1 MWYSATINAYDVLG
15 DVWITVV
22 VREAVP
28 GPTDER
34 TTLFQR
40 HVQFQGTG
48 ESRPEVWLQDALVAL
63 AETL

>member
-22 VREAVP
+22 VREARP
-28 GPTDER
+28 GPTKEEVF
-34 TTLFQR
+34 LFQR

-48 ESRPEVWLQDALVAL
+48 EDDPAQWLQDALVAL

>member
-28 GPTDER
+28 GPTQEQ

-48 ESRPEVWLQDALVAL
+48 VDEPALWLQDALVAL

>member
-28 GPTDER
+28 GPTTEQVA
-34 TTLFQR
+34 LFQR

-48 ESRPEVWLQDALVAL
+48 ESDPAQWLQDALVAL